1 MNTLSCIQKADSNVN
16 KKSFAS
22 LFSKLS
28 MLKLVR
34 ALIPFA
40 ALAFF
45 FPELALAAGGGSSA
59 KDLMSSGDGT
69 VKATF
74 GRDSSI
80 VKWIILAE
88 VLVGGIMYMTTKN
101 IKFLVGFA
109 IVSVFFT
116 VAMSVA
122 GY

>member
-1 MNTLSCIQKADSNVN
+1 MSITSSIDIKEPVVKQNSFLSM
-16 KKSFAS
+16 
-22 LFSKLS
+22 FSRVK

-74 GRDSSI
+74 GRDSSV

-88 VLVGGIMYMTTKN
+88 VIVGGVMYMTTKN
-101 IKFLVGFA
+101 IKFLVGFV